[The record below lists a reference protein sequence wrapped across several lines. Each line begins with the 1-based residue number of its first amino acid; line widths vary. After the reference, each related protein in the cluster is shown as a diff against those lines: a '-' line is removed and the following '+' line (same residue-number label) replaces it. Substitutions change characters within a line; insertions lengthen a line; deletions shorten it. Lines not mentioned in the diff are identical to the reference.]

1 MLNKDHEQQPDELM
15 RREIVN
21 LNNRID
27 VFKNFTLEKLVEIRT
42 ELLIMKTSFKKDAPH
57 STEKHIDR
65 LIAIIDHLIKEVNDG
80 N

>member
-27 VFKNFTLEKLVEIRT
+27 VFKNFTLKKLAEIRA

-57 STEKHIDR
+57 STEEHIDR